1 MKKFFIMIA
10 FILVGWSAALAQSS
24 QVKELTN
31 KSCDSVKSDPE
42 IYLYFM
48 GIFAPID
55 EDYLWCPT
63 DFGFCVVK
71 NDMVMEDIQ
80 SAVWCRDGNI
90 VGSEPTLVD
99 QHFDFTTVVS
109 VEIVDLYGNT
119 YTDSKTIQI
128 QPPAGPLDAWAEL
141 VQDTVN
147 GVAGYY
153 TTLTWDN
160 SEPRAYDGLALFR
173 NGVGVGGAAYE
184 DGYFIDPVPI
194 NPLEPPVYEL
204 EVRDACDYP
213 SFSQI
218 YEVVYLSCHE
228 DLSLGGYWLV
238 FDVGLLNRDDERII
252 HVLNKDKDDLLQ
264 MTLTSPK
271 DSLLVF
277 PDWMAQISEIQAGLS
292 IESEDKD
299 GTIVSYSNWV
309 DSPSYDGLSENVSA
323 VVVYPNP
330 TTGIVNVQQVEGLE
344 NITVFDCLGRTVQTI
359 PNFGDSA
366 SVQLNLLPFGKGVYY
381 LRIQAAAAVEVRK
394 IVVR

>member
-1 MKKFFIMIA
+1 MKKIVMIVTS
-10 FILVGWSAALAQSS
+10 FLVGLSVALAQPS
-24 QVKELTN
+24 QVRELVARDNPTI
-31 KSCDSVKSDPE
+31 CF
-42 IYLYFM
+42 YAM
-48 GIFAPID
+48 GCFAPID
-55 EDYLWCPT
+55 ESVVRCPT
-63 DFGFCVVK
+63 IAGFCVVSDEIIIENMQEITWYK
-71 NDMVMEDIQ
+71 NGVSSGYDAIFEYQEINETTTISMSMVDI
-80 SAVWCRDGNI
+80 
-90 VGSEPTLVD
+90 
-99 QHFDFTTVVS
+99 
-109 VEIVDLYGNT
+109 YGNS
-119 YTDSKTIQI
+119 YSDSKTLQI
-128 QPPAGPLDAWAEL
+128 QPPAGPLDAWADL

-160 SEPRAYDGLALFR
+160 SQPRVYDALWLMR
-173 NGVGVGGAAYE
+173 NGVSVGSV
-184 DGYFIDPVPI
+184 GYIEGFFMDPVPI
-194 NPLEPPVYEL
+194 DPINPPVYEM
-204 EVRDACDYP
+204 EVQDACNYP

-218 YEVVYLSCHE
+218 FEVMYLSQHE
-228 DLSLGGYWLV
+228 DIVSDGYWLV
-238 FDVGLLNRDDERII
+238 LDVGLVNR
-252 HVLNKDKDDLLQ
+252 KDDTRTIHILNENDEDLIQ
-264 MTLTSPK
+264 IPLTSAH
-271 DSLLVF
+271 DSLFVTS
-277 PDWMAQISEIQAGLS
+277 DWMSQFSSIRAGLS

>member
-1 MKKFFIMIA
+1 MKKIVMIVTS
-10 FILVGWSAALAQSS
+10 FLVGLGVTLAQSS
-24 QVKELTN
+24 QDEKLTKN
-31 KSCDSVKSDPE
+31 SPE
-42 IYLYFM
+42 ICAYAL
-48 GIFAPID
+48 GDFAHID
-55 EDYLWCPT
+55 EDRVTCPT
-63 DFGFCVVK
+63 NVSFCVVVDEFIIE
-71 NDMVMEDIQ
+71 DMQTIT
-80 SAVWCRDGNI
+80 WRRDGI
-90 VGSEPTLVD
+90 PCGSDAILEYQD
-99 QHFDFTTVVS
+99 INETTVVS
-109 VEIVDLYGNT
+109 MTMTDFYGNE
-119 YTDSKTIQI
+119 YSDSKTIRI

-160 SEPRAYDGLALFR
+160 SEPRAYGGLWLIR
-173 NGVGVGGAAYE
+173 NGVGVGGALYE
-184 DGYFIDPVPI
+184 EGVFMDPVPI
-194 NPLEPPVYEL
+194 DPINPPVYEM
-204 EVRDACDYP
+204 EVQDACNYP

-218 YEVVYLSCHE
+218 FEVMYLSQHE
-228 DLSLGGYWLV
+228 DIVSDGYWLV
-238 FDVGLLNRDDERII
+238 LDVGLVNR
-252 HVLNKDKDDLLQ
+252 KDDTRTIHILDENDEDLIQ
-264 MTLTSPK
+264 VPLVAAHDSIFVTS
-271 DSLLVF
+271 
-277 PDWMAQISEIQAGLS
+277 DWMSQFSSIRAGLS

-309 DSPSYDGLSENVSA
+309 DSPSYDGLLENVSA

-381 LRIQAAAAVEVRK
+381 LRIQTAAAVEVRK